1 MNNGLDFETA
11 AMLTDLP
18 MKLLRK
24 MHREYIIEEPVG
36 DMELRGLAMIRD
48 VWHREWFLRM
58 ALSYFSH
65 ARRLELIQK
74 PELTR
79 VERYILKFYLNAREG
94 ERIGIIDGISLV
106 DHFFKTKVTPKQVRR
121 IRSMA
126 YEIRRGRSS
135 ESQSEAYLWKTGG
148 TFLEIT
154 NRFVWNTGN

>member
-1 MNNGLDFETA
+1 
-11 AMLTDLP
+11 

-24 MHREYIIEEPVG
+24 MHREYIIG
-36 DMELRGLAMIRD
+36 DPLTLEELRGLAMIRD

-74 PELTR
+74 PELNR
-79 VERYILKFYLNAREG
+79 LERYILKFYLNARED
-94 ERIGIIDGISLV
+94 ERIGVIDVISLV

-135 ESQSEAYLWKTGG
+135 EPPE
-148 TFLEIT
+148 
-154 NRFVWNTGN
+154 

>member
-1 MNNGLDFETA
+1 
-11 AMLTDLP
+11 
-18 MKLLRK
+18 
-24 MHREYIIEEPVG
+24 
-36 DMELRGLAMIRD
+36 MIRD

-94 ERIGIIDGISLV
+94 ERIGIIDVISLV

-135 ESQSEAYLWKTGG
+135 EPPE
-148 TFLEIT
+148 
-154 NRFVWNTGN
+154 